1 MVALIQRPAPTFRA
15 EAVVE
20 GIFLDVSLAEYLGQ
34 WYVDDSLLDPCTAV
48 HFFFSTPR
56 VVLLFYPMLVSPQSL
71 CLRFFKLLL

>member
-34 WYVDDSLLDPCTAV
+34 WYVDDSLLDPCIAV
-48 HFFFSTPR
+48 HFFLDP
-56 VVLLFYPMLVSPQSL
+56 
-71 CLRFFKLLL
+71 